1 MSNQRKLYILT
12 ETAERDFR
20 EARRWSVTRWGKN
33 RTKSYF
39 QQLHDSADYIATHQP
54 AIVPRDDLIGNADLG
69 VYAVGEH
76 YLVYVPVSDTQ
87 IIIAALIRQT
97 RDVPAIL
104 KANSFQIRRQL
115 TAALKESLS
124 SRLAVC

>member
-1 MSNQRKLYILT
+1 VSKRRKSYILT
-12 ETAERDFR
+12 ETAARDFR
-20 EARRWSVTRWGKN
+20 EARRWSVARWGRK

-39 QQLHDSADYIATHQP
+39 QQLHDGADYIATHQP
-54 AIVPRDDLIGNADLG
+54 AIAARDDLIGNTDLG

-76 YLVYVPVSDTQ
+76 YLVYVPASDTR
-87 IIIAALIRQT
+87 IIIVALIRQT

-115 TAALKESLS
+115 TTALKKL
-124 SRLAVC
+124 RARR

>member
-1 MSNQRKLYILT
+1 MSNHHKPYILT

-20 EARRWSVTRWGKN
+20 EAHRWSVARWGKK

-39 QQLHDSADYIATHQP
+39 QQLHDGADYIATHQP
-54 AIVPRDDLIGNADLG
+54 AIAARDDLIGNTDLG

-76 YLVYVPVSDTQ
+76 YLVYVPLSDNQ
-87 IIIAALIRQT
+87 IIIVALIRQT

-104 KANSFQIRRQL
+104 NANSFQIRRQL
-115 TAALKESLS
+115 TSALKILQ
-124 SRLAVC
+124 AK